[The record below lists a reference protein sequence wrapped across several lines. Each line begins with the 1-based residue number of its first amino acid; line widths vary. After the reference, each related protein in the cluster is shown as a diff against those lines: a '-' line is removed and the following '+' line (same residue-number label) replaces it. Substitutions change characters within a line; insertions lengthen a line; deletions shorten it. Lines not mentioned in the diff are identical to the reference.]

1 MLADHTGSLAP
12 LHPISYTGSM
22 ARMLPLRTNDSMTRL
37 LSLSTADSMAPLLP
51 DQTTTGSLARLHPIL
66 TGWLEAFFFALTSSM
81 ARMLPMRITSWL
93 VRPTYLPAHSSNSCS
108 GDPRS
113 KVVAESEER

>member
-22 ARMLPLRTNDSMTRL
+22 ARMLPLRTNDSMARL
-37 LSLSTADSMAPLLP
+37 LSLSTAGSMAPLFP
-51 DQTTTGSLARLHPIL
+51 DQTTGSLARLHPIL
-66 TGWLEAFFFALTSSM
+66 TRWLEGFLFALTSSM

>member
-1 MLADHTGSLAP
+1 MLPDHTGSLAP
-12 LHPISYTGSM
+12 LHPISCTGSM
-22 ARMLPLRTNDSMTRL
+22 ARMLPLRTNDSMARL
-37 LSLSTADSMAPLLP
+37 LSLSTAGSMAPLLP
-51 DQTTTGSLARLHPIL
+51 DQTTGSLARLHPIL
-66 TGWLEAFFFALTSSM
+66 TGWLEACFSALTNSM

-93 VRPTYLPAHSSNSCS
+93 VRPTYLPAPPSNSCS